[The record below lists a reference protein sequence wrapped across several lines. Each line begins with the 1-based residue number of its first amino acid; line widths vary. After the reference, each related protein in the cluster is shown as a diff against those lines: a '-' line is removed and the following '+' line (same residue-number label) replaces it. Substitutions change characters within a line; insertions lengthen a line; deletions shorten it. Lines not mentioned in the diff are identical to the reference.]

1 MNEQMEFQMI
11 QKQMQ
16 KLQSDLQ
23 HFQKQKMEVEHLVET
38 IENLEKNKKVLTPL
52 GAGIYYNVKITDE
65 LKFMVNVGAGNFVEK
80 SKTEIQK
87 LVKVQKE
94 NLEKAEKETIEN
106 LNKLQSRIIELQTNI
121 QKEIIQE
128 NK

>member
-1 MNEQMEFQMI
+1 MLTSKVNNYLDKFLGVGIHSTKINYQEEIYSKFYSEASI
-11 QKQMQ
+11 KS
-16 KLQSDLQ
+16 KLFL
-23 HFQKQKMEVEHLVET
+23 
-38 IENLEKNKKVLTPL
+38 
-52 GAGIYYNVKITDE
+52 
-65 LKFMVNVGAGNFVEK
+65 NVGAGNFVEK
-80 SKTEIQK
+80 SKSEIQK

-94 NLEKAEKETIEN
+94 NLEKVEKETIEN